1 LKDVEIVWEGPGSPK
16 WESGLAFA
24 EVQGLILDGVRAAQA
39 PGTETA
45 PAILFDQVDT
55 AVIRNCQAADDTGT
69 FLMFAGEAT
78 KDILL
83 ERNDFRKARLPYSF
97 TAGAS
102 PQALKL
108 GY

>member
-1 LKDVEIVWEGPGSPK
+1 MDY
-16 WESGLAFA
+16 
-24 EVQGLILDGVRAAQA
+24 
-39 PGTETA
+39 
-45 PAILFDQVDT
+45 
-55 AVIRNCQAADDTGT
+55 AVIRNCQAADGTGT
-69 FLMFAGEAT
+69 FLLFAGEGT

-97 TAGAS
+97 AAGAS